1 MLSSRVLRSV
11 PYCAD
16 GAHSIS
22 IRWQCWGGSRALAL
36 PEATVPIPAK
46 ILVVDDQ
53 ALVRRTL
60 RSLLGQQS
68 HWQVYEAHD
77 GLAALERAR
86 EIRPDVV
93 VMDIVMPNMSGIAAV
108 YELRRIVPQAKVVL
122 ISSHYTEEEAAHLA
136 RLFGDGNFIEKSQTG
151 TKLVSAISRILPLE
165 SQAV

>member
-16 GAHSIS
+16 RAHSIS
-22 IRWQCWGGSRALAL
+22 IRWERWTFPILAL

-46 ILVVDDQ
+46 ILLVDDQ
-53 ALVRRTL
+53 AFVRSTL
-60 RSLLGQQS
+60 RSLLGQQP

-77 GLAALERAR
+77 GHAALERAR
-86 EIRPDVV
+86 EIQPDVV

-108 YELRRIVPQAKVVL
+108 YELRRLVPRAKVVL

-151 TKLVSAISRILPLE
+151 TKLVSTISRILPFE

>member
-1 MLSSRVLRSV
+1 M
-11 PYCAD
+11 
-16 GAHSIS
+16 
-22 IRWQCWGGSRALAL
+22 
-36 PEATVPIPAK
+36 PIPAK

-53 ALVRRTL
+53 AFVRSTL
-60 RSLLGQQS
+60 RSLLGQQP

>member
-16 GAHSIS
+16 RTHSIS
-22 IRWQCWGGSRALAL
+22 IRWQRWGSRALAL
-36 PEATVPIPAK
+36 PEATVPIAAK

-60 RSLLGQQS
+60 RSLLGQQP

-86 EIRPDVV
+86 EIQPDVV

-108 YELRRIVPQAKVVL
+108 YELRRVVPQAKVVL

-151 TKLVSAISRILPLE
+151 TKLVSTISRILPLE

>member
-1 MLSSRVLRSV
+1 MLSSRGLRSV

-16 GAHSIS
+16 RAHSIS
-22 IRWQCWGGSRALAL
+22 IRWQRWGSRSLAL
-36 PEATVPIPAK
+36 PEATVSIPAK

-60 RSLLGQQS
+60 RSLLGQQP

-86 EIRPDVV
+86 EIQPDVV

-108 YELRRIVPQAKVVL
+108 YELRRVVPQAKVVL

-151 TKLVSAISRILPLE
+151 TKLVSTISRILPLE

>member
-16 GAHSIS
+16 RAHSIS

-36 PEATVPIPAK
+36 PEATVAIPAK

-60 RSLLGQQS
+60 RSLLGQQP

-108 YELRRIVPQAKVVL
+108 YELRRIVPQTKVVL

-151 TKLVSAISRILPLE
+151 TKLVSTISRILPLE

>member
-1 MLSSRVLRSV
+1 MLSSSALRSV

-16 GAHSIS
+16 RAHSIS
-22 IRWQCWGGSRALAL
+22 IRWQRWGSRALAL
-36 PEATVPIPAK
+36 PEATVTIPAK

-60 RSLLGQQS
+60 RSLLDQQP

-86 EIRPDVV
+86 EIQPDVV

-108 YELRRIVPQAKVVL
+108 YELRRVVPQAKVVL

-151 TKLVSAISRILPLE
+151 TKLVSTISRILPLE

>member
-1 MLSSRVLRSV
+1 LLSSRMLRSV

-16 GAHSIS
+16 RTHSIS
-22 IRWQCWGGSRALAL
+22 IRWQRWGGSRALAL

-46 ILVVDDQ
+46 ILLVDDQ
-53 ALVRRTL
+53 VLVRRTL
-60 RSLLGQQS
+60 RSLLGQQP

-77 GLAALERAR
+77 GLAALKRAR
-86 EIRPDVV
+86 EIQPDVV

-108 YELRRIVPQAKVVL
+108 YELRRVVPQAKVVL

-151 TKLVSAISRILPLE
+151 TKLVSTISRILPLE